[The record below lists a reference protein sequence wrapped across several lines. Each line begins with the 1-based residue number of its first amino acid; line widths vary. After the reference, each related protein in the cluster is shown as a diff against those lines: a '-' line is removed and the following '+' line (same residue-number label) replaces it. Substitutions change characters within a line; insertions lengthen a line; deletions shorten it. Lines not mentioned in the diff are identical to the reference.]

1 MRVKYYQDD
10 DVLVLKMSNKPID
23 YAEESDDIVVH
34 FDVKKKPV
42 RIEVLDAHR
51 FLKAQAR
58 ALPKMVKQEYFL
70 PAVK

>member
-1 MRVKYYQDD
+1 MKVKYYQND

-23 YAEESDDIVVH
+23 YAEENDQIIVH
-34 FDVKKKPV
+34 FDIKKKPV

-58 ALPKMVKQEYFL
+58 ALPKVVKQEYFM
-70 PAVK
+70 PAGK